1 MLILT
6 RKPSQSLSIHPQ
18 PTLDPYTPVEK
29 FFASGHIRVQ
39 VLEVQGSQVRLG
51 VAAHA
56 GFCILREELL
66 PPAVLGALSE
76 VARRVLVRKLKVLMF
91 LNRQSTQSLAAAAGL
106 APARVRAAESG
117 VGESLLN
124 DLEKMARVLEVK
136 VAELFIAPGRTA
148 MERVVLAL
156 LEGEG

>member
-6 RKPSQSLSIHPQ
+6 RKPKQSFSIQLQ
-18 PTLDPYTPVEK
+18 PTLDPHTPVEQL
-29 FFASGHIRVQ
+29 FEAGPIRIQ
-39 VLEVQGSQVRLG
+39 VLGVQGSQVRLG

-56 GFCILREELL
+56 GFSILREELR
-66 PPAVLGALSE
+66 PRTAVGPLSE
-76 VARRVLVRKLKVLMF
+76 GARRVLARKLKLMMF
-91 LNRQSTQSLAAAAGL
+91 LNRHTTHTLATAAAL

-117 VGESLLN
+117 VGALVLD

-136 VAELFIAPGRTA
+136 VAELFIPPGRTA

-156 LEGEG
+156 MEGE